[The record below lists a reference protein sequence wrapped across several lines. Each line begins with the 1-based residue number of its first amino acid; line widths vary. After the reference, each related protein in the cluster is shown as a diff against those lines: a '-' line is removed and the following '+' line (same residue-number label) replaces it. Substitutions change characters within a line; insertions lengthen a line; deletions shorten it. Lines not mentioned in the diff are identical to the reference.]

1 MCDSDVLAGFQF
13 QHFNKNLDDIPKI
26 QCKERYYN
34 RQTHY
39 KIWTSVRRNDVTMTS
54 FLALLRTQP
63 CIGISMVFKP
73 DFHPVVSRNHAN
85 GSSFFTFLRTYPQ
98 PSTRQHHITSHT
110 HSLTQQRNY
119 SPNNPCA
126 GTRPWLDSL
135 TPLTLRPRLQ
145 Q

>member
-1 MCDSDVLAGFQF
+1 MTFQRYNAKKDTTTDRPITRSGLQCDVTTY
-13 QHFNKNLDDIPKI
+13 I
-26 QCKERYYN
+26 
-34 RQTHY
+34 
-39 KIWTSVRRNDVTMTS
+39 VTMTS